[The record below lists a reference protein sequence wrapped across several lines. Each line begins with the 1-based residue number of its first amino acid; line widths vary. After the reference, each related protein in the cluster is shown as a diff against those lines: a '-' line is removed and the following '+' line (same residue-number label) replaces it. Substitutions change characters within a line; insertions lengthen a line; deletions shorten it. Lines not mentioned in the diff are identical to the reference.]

1 VRRVV
6 RGAPSPA
13 VRAAVSP
20 ALGRASRAALKR
32 APMAVA
38 GAAMGL
44 FAIAAAAWAQN
55 AEHQPDPLFRAMR
68 DEIERSR
75 KLSIRNLEPPYF
87 IQYGVDEQET
97 FAVSASLGGLLSLRR
112 DRFRSPEVQVRVGD
126 YKFDNS
132 NFGGGGGGSRYDL
145 GRFPMEDSYPVLRRY
160 LWLETDSAY
169 KAAVEGLSRKR
180 AALRNVTQNEELDDF
195 AHAEPLRY
203 VRAFPPLVVDENA
216 WANRVRALSAVF
228 AQFPEVRISSV
239 DLEASEG
246 GYYLENSEATEVKVP
261 ESVTVLRVRAAAQAA
276 DGATVRD
283 FAFFHAAD
291 VEGLPE
297 EGELSR
303 SVAAV
308 ARNVVALAHAPK
320 GEDYNG
326 PVLFEGAAGAQLFA
340 QLLGENLTVTRR
352 IEGGRG
358 NGAPAGELEGRLGAR
373 VLPDTFDV
381 VDDPARKEWK
391 GRPLFGSYDV
401 DREGVP
407 AKPLQVVEKGVLKSF
422 LLTRQPVHGF
432 EGSNGRARMPGRGGA
447 SVAGFGN
454 LIVTS
459 SQTVPAADLKGKLIE
474 SIAAR
479 NKPYGILVRKLDFPS
494 TATTEEASRVM
505 EAQQGSA
512 HPVSLPLLV
521 FKVFAD
527 GHEEL
532 VRGMQFHGL
541 GARSLRDIL
550 AAGDDGAPFDFMD
563 STAPFALVGYASF
576 ATEACVVA
584 PSVLID
590 DLELR
595 TVNDERPK
603 LPLVPAP
610 EISH

>member
-1 VRRVV
+1 VRQT
-6 RGAPSPA
+6 PIPF
-13 VRAAVSP
+13 
-20 ALGRASRAALKR
+20 K
-32 APMAVA
+32 
-38 GAAMGL
+38 GAAIGL
-44 FAIAAAAWAQN
+44 FAVAAAAWAQN
-55 AEHQPDPLFRAMR
+55 AAPSPDPLFRAMR

-75 KLSIRNLEPPYF
+75 QLSLPNLEPPYF

-97 FAVSASLGGLLSLRR
+97 FTVSASLGGLLSRR
-112 DRFRSPEVQVRVGD
+112 RERFRSPEVQVRVGS

-145 GRFPMEDSYPVLRRY
+145 ERFPVENSYPVLRRY

-169 KAAVEGLSRKR
+169 KGAVETLSRKR
-180 AALRNVTQNEELDDF
+180 AALRNITQNEPLDDF
-195 AHAEPLRY
+195 AHAEPVHFIRD
-203 VRAFPPLVVDENA
+203 FQPLVLDAGA

-228 AQFPEVRISSV
+228 AQFPEVKFSTV
-239 DLEASEG
+239 DLEASQG
-246 GYYLENSEATEVKVP
+246 GHYLENSEGTEVKVP
-261 ESVTVLRVRAAAQAA
+261 ESVTVLRVRAVAQAA

-283 FAFFHAAD
+283 FVSFHALN
-291 VEGLPE
+291 VGGLLDE
-297 EGELSR
+297 AELNR
-303 SVAAV
+303 GAAEV

-340 QLLGENLTVTRR
+340 QVLGENLTVTRR
-352 IEGGRG
+352 PEGGRG
-358 NGAPAGELEGRLGAR
+358 GGAPAGELEGRIGAR

-447 SVAGFGN
+447 SVAGIGN

-459 SQTVPAADLKGKLIE
+459 SGSVPAADLKGKLIE
-474 SIAAR
+474 LMRTR
-479 NKPYGILVRKLDFPS
+479 NKPYGMVVRKMDFPS
-494 TATTEEASRVM
+494 TATTEEAQRVM
-505 EAQQGSA
+505 ESQQGSA

-521 FKVFAD
+521 YKVYAD

-532 VRGMQFHGL
+532 LRGMQFHGL
-541 GARSLRDIL
+541 SARSLRDIL

-563 STAPFALVGYASF
+563 SAAPFALVGYASF

-595 TVNDERPK
+595 AVVDEQPN
-603 LPLVPAP
+603 LPLAPPP